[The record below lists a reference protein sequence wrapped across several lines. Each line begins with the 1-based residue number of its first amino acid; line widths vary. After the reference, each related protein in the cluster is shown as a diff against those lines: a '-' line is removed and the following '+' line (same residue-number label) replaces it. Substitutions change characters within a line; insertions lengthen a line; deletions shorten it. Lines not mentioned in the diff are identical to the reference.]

1 MEKTIIKFVNTEI
14 KKHKFH
20 QYKKPIFNLKKCRY

>member
-1 MEKTIIKFVNTEI
+1 MEKTIIKFVKTEN

-20 QYKKPIFNLKKCRY
+20 QYKKPIFNKKKM